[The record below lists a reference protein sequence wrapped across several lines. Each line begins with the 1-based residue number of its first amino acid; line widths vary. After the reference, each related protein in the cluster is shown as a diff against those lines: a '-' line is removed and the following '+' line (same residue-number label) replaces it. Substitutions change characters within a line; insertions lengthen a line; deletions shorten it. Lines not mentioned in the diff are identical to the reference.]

1 MNSLSAICRLCVAL
15 LVSFILSLASLGAL
29 AGDHGGGGAPE
40 PMVFTVN
47 LGTENYL
54 QFGLIFEPAQPEAM
68 VLVGALKPKIQHQI
82 ILMMADKSVDTL
94 RTLAGKKEMIEDI
107 VRLTNRIIGEDEKS
121 GIHDV
126 LFSRFLIQ

>member
-1 MNSLSAICRLCVAL
+1 MNSLSTICRTYVAL
-15 LVSFILSLASLGAL
+15 LVSLALSLASGGVV
-29 AGDHGGGGAPE
+29 AGDHGGGAPE

-54 QFGLIFEPAQPEAM
+54 QFGLIFEAAQPEAM
-68 VLVGALKPKIQHQI
+68 ALVGALKPKIQHQI
-82 ILMMADKSVDTL
+82 ILMMADKNVDTL
-94 RTLAGKKEMIEDI
+94 RTLAGKKEMVEDI
-107 VRLTNRIIGEDEKS
+107 VRLTNRVIGEDVKS

>member
-1 MNSLSAICRLCVAL
+1 MNPLSAICRSCAAL
-15 LVSFILSLASLGAL
+15 LVSLTLSLAPLGAV
-29 AGDHGGGGAPE
+29 AGDHGGGAPE

-54 QFGLIFEPAQPEAM
+54 QFGLVFEPAKPEAM
-68 VLVGALKPKIQHQI
+68 ALVGMFKPKIQHQI
-82 ILMMADKSVDTL
+82 ILMMAEKNIDTL
-94 RTLAGKKEMIEDI
+94 RTLAGKKEMIGDI
-107 VRLTNRIIGEDEKS
+107 VRLTNGIIGEDEKS